1 MSIFH
6 GIFWLDA
13 QQGVDRK
20 GLEELLGKGVVQRSG
35 VCIMERVLTEEVSR
49 LVYVFKS
56 LVVQWDKAVDGWRE
70 TQVLILLS
78 RISQIA
84 STWWWNQ

>member
-1 MSIFH
+1 
-6 GIFWLDA
+6 
-13 QQGVDRK
+13 
-20 GLEELLGKGVVQRSG
+20 
-35 VCIMERVLTEEVSR
+35 MERVLTEEVSR